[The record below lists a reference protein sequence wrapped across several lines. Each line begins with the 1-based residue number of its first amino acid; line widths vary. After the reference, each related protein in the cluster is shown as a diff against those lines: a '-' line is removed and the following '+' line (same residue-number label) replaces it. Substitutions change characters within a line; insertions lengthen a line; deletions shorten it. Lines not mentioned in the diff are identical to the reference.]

1 VARRPVAIRLISGS
15 RSGERQQ
22 ADRTAALITRCAP
35 LRLTASAL
43 AVKSAVKN
51 SAPRCFTRPPPS
63 SSDSPANPALA
74 LPSTLTLFFT
84 FRFTFTLTFTLTIHP
99 SMSSLPTQ
107 FAAVTVVT
115 KANVYFDGNVVSHT
129 VLFADA
135 SKKTLGLIRP
145 GSYYFGTGAAE
156 RMEIV
161 AGECTVTQKD
171 STTTT
176 TYRAGTFFDVPANSG
191 FTIAVPSGLCEYI
204 CSFLP

>member
-1 VARRPVAIRLISGS
+1 MARRPVAIRLISGS

-22 ADRTAALITRCAP
+22 ADRTAALITRRAP
-35 LRLTASAL
+35 LRPTASAL

-51 SAPRCFTRPPPS
+51 SAPRCFTRPPPP

-84 FRFTFTLTFTLTIHP
+84 FRFTFTLTIHP